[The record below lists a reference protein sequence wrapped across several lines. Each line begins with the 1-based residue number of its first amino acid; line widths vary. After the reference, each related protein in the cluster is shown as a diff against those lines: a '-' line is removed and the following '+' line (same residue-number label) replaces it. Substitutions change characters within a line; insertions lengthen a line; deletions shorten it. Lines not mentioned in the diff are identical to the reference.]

1 MTSTRSKRRD
11 YLTLVFIAIS
21 ISKKLLIKYTKCL
34 RIKYTIPNTKYR
46 ITCSIFC
53 LSHDAKVLALYLQLL
68 HQNRATTSNY
78 CDMLI
83 SLLLLFLFLKFMP
96 KEAIFS
102 KKRIIQTEWKV
113 GLLKKVW
120 FILVVP
126 IFRLSTRNFLKAWN
140 TITLPFFKTS
150 FFHHRRP
157 LL

>member
-78 CDMLI
+78 WDMLI
-83 SLLLLFLFLKFMP
+83 SQLLFLEIYAERSYFLKETNNPNWM
-96 KEAIFS
+96 KDWDYW
-102 KKRIIQTEWKV
+102 KRSD
-113 GLLKKVW
+113 
-120 FILVVP
+120 LVVP

-140 TITLPFFKTS
+140 TIRLLS
-150 FFHHRRP
+150 FIIED
-157 LL
+157 LCCKN